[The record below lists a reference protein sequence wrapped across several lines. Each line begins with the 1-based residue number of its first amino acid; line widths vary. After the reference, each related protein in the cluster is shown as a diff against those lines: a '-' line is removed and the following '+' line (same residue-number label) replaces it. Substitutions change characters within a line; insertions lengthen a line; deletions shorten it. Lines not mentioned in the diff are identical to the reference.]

1 MTDMA
6 PADGGQGAATVA
18 PVSPEN
24 TGAITQLNN
33 GNPGQLSNGYEWL
46 NGADELK
53 VGYAQ
58 NKGWDSPMKVLD
70 SYQNLEKLF
79 GADKA
84 GRTVVMPK
92 EGEDYGAFYDKLGRP
107 TGPDGYKIDAANGD
121 ANYTKVLAEKFHEL
135 GLTKT
140 QGEQF
145 SGWLNE
151 MMQNGQQNEAAQ
163 QTAMF
168 QAENQQL
175 RSDWGAAYDKNVL
188 IAREGVRSLGFDE
201 ASVSKIENA
210 IGHKATMELF
220 QKFGALLPEDN
231 LVTAGSNSGF
241 GSAMTPAQA
250 KAEIQ
255 SLMQDRDFVGKYT
268 SGAKDAR
275 DKMAQLHAYA
285 YPEG

>member
-18 PVSPEN
+18 PVSPTN
-24 TGAITQLNN
+24 TGAVTEQNN
-33 GNPGQLSNGYEWL
+33 GSPGQLSNGFEWL
-46 NGADELK
+46 NGADELT

-58 NKGWDSPMKVLD
+58 NKGWDSPVKVLD
-70 SYQNLEKLF
+70 SYRNLEKLF

-92 EGEDYGAFYDKLGRP
+92 DGEDYGAFYDKLGRP
-107 TGPDGYKIDAANGD
+107 TGPDGYKIQAANGD
-121 ANYTKVLAEKFHEL
+121 TNFAKVVSEKFYEL
-135 GLTKT
+135 GLTKA

-145 SGWLNE
+145 SGWFNE

-163 QTAMF
+163 RSAALE
-168 QAENQQL
+168 AEGQQL
-175 RSDWGAAYDKNVL
+175 RTEWGAAYDKNVL
-188 IAREGVRSLGFDE
+188 MAREGARQLGFDAE
-201 ASVSKIENA
+201 AIDKLEGA
-210 IGHKATMELF
+210 LGHRATMELF
-220 QKFGALLPEDN
+220 QKFGSLLPEDG
-231 LVTAGSNSGF
+231 LVTGGTNTGF